1 MDDLESRL
9 DPQARFL
16 LAGTLKHAIV
26 GSPATVHAGLA
37 DFARRNGAD
46 ELIITSAAYDPAA
59 RLRSFEIVAEASPA
73 LALAA

>member
-1 MDDLESRL
+1 MDDLESRSI
-9 DPQARFL
+9 PQARFL

-37 DFARRNGAD
+37 DFARRHGAD
-46 ELIITSAAYDPAA
+46 ELIVTSSAYDSAA
-59 RLRSFEIVAEASPA
+59 RLRSFEIIAGAAPD